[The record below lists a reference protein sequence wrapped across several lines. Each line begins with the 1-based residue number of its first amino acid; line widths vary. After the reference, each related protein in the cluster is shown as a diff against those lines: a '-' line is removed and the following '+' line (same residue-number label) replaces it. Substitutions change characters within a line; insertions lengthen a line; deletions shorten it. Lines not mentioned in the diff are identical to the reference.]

1 MKTRISG
8 KEAAR
13 VAEDMAKPGPI
24 RVVAASEAVAAH
36 RSPRGTRPLSCHRP
50 GPSWTE
56 SLCLVM
62 INGRHPRPTW
72 KDIEKGCARR
82 SATLFA
88 EYDEYVMPILSGN
101 MELFLAGRF
110 VDMRNFVPH

>member
-1 MKTRISG
+1 MI
-8 KEAAR
+8 
-13 VAEDMAKPGPI
+13 
-24 RVVAASEAVAAH
+24 VVVQMLL
-36 RSPRGTRPLSCHRP
+36 RSALVPSLGL
-50 GPSWTE
+50 SWTERCLRMSE

>member
-1 MKTRISG
+1 MTQADRRQAIACSRRCG
-8 KEAAR
+8 RA
-13 VAEDMAKPGPI
+13 
-24 RVVAASEAVAAH
+24 
-36 RSPRGTRPLSCHRP
+36 PRCALSCHRL
-50 GPSWTE
+50 GPSWTERRLRVSE

-110 VDMRNFVPH
+110 VD